1 MVELLVVMFI
11 MAVVVALIVG
21 VSKYV
26 MDSAAKKQT
35 ETAQEIVLQAIQE
48 YRRVKNAVPPD
59 DGDHETDVLMAELET
74 CEQSAKIVEKLSKE
88 VYPQRRGELRDGYDQ
103 PMRYYQDE
111 AIGNEPLLLSAGP
124 DREWGEGAGEA
135 AQREDNIASDGSTV
149 NP

>member
-1 MVELLVVMFI
+1 MIELLVVMFI

-26 MDSAAKKQT
+26 MDGAAKKQT

-59 DGDHETDVLMAELET
+59 SGGEYKTDVLMEALEE

-88 VYPQRRGELRDGYDQ
+88 VYPQRRGELRDGYDK

-124 DREWGEGAGEA
+124 DRKWGQSQPSE
-135 AQREDNIASDGSTV
+135 REDNIASDGSTV